1 MVLCSYVGQSL
12 FHPTRLTSPE
22 RFFDISNECKVMAGV
37 GASADLSKKPK
48 QLMMKQSTDFVTY
61 FTTGHPPLISQTS
74 DEEKEVKGAC
84 LYLISRK

>member
-1 MVLCSYVGQSL
+1 MQSD
-12 FHPTRLTSPE
+12 RRRGGPE
-22 RFFDISNECKVMAGV
+22 RKTQA
-37 GASADLSKKPK
+37 ADDETEFI
-48 QLMMKQSTDFVTY
+48 MY